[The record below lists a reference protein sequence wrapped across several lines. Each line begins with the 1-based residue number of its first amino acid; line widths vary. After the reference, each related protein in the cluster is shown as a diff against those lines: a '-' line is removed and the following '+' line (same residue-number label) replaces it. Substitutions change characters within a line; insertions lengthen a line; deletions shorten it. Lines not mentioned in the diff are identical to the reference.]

1 MKPGNTAYLSNP
13 LIHKNRRVGGSAS
26 EWIASFSCEQLR
38 PLIICRGPVRKE
50 VMDVFDEMGI
60 STYGILL
67 SEKDSIT
74 YPAALAPELRKL
86 TDPKRLHRVPDYSG
100 SNREERQQRIEQI
113 IAIANENKYNSIFAG
128 YGFMAED
135 EALVSA
141 LESAGLVFI
150 GPCSTT
156 VKKAGQKDEAKRTAL
171 AVEVSVTPGVDNL
184 STLTLLKAY
193 PTESALKQLCRN
205 KKLKLSPLVWQEPK
219 GIHRQA
225 DSVLEA
231 GYLKGVDLVTIDQ
244 LSKQLELQV
253 RKLFRQNPGSRIR
266 LKAIGGGGGKGQR
279 ILASPGS
286 FKGSKQQQLSLAAK
300 LAPPM
305 YREILS
311 EVKSNAVGDN
321 KNVLLELN
329 IESTR
334 HMEIQVVGNGDW
346 CVTLGGRDCS
356 LQMHE
361 QKLIEVSVTVEE
373 LSKAIET
380 ASVAGRKAEVASLR
394 AELLSLQSMEDE
406 AIRFGEAVGLDS
418 VSTFECIV
426 EKKRHFFMEMNTRVQ
441 VEHRVSELCYGLR
454 FTNPDNETESICVD
468 SILELMVL
476 LACHGSRLPRPE
488 RYVRENSS
496 VEVRLNATNAALQPH
511 AGGVICSWSNVIAG
525 EIRDD
530 QGISLHNP
538 DTDVFM
544 KYHVSGAYDSNIA
557 LLLTTGESRART
569 FQSMAEILR
578 RTRIS
583 GVNLDT
589 NHHFHYGLINWFL
602 GNGVNA
608 RPTTAFIAPYL
619 AAVGLVKQCAD
630 KLDVVHAYNS
640 ILRESIASVSSSKTV
655 ASATQQV
662 IERKRSLVQRPIQ
675 KLFQHPHLLA
685 GWLAQHRT
693 DVSMRGRYLH
703 WERNPVEILAET
715 YHFLDM
721 DYSEHDP
728 ALHQIWEHDRV
739 LLLDA
744 LNFYETLKKKL
755 YVKSWQQLQEVM
767 HTQKA
772 PKGFSANLWK
782 KTLAAHSGYQQ
793 GMDVLLLLPYCG
805 IHSGFYELG
814 VNADLG
820 LKVPKRL
827 LDFELQKSM
836 QKVLAPPPTARTDE
850 IVAVSGGMF
859 YSREVPEAEVY
870 LSAGQH
876 FEQGDP
882 LYLVEVMKMFNTVY
896 ASFAGTVDEVLLDDD
911 GVIIKKG
918 QVLFKVTPDETR
930 IPLSEE
936 DRIER
941 IRKGTQTFLGQLA

>member
-1 MKPGNTAYLSNP
+1 MKPANSDYLTNS
-13 LIHKNRRVGGSAS
+13 LVHKNRRVASSAS
-26 EWIASFSCEQLR
+26 EWVAGFSCEYLR

-50 VMDVFDEMGI
+50 AMDVFDEMGI
-60 STYGILL
+60 LNYGILL

-86 TDPKRLHRVPDYSG
+86 TDPDRLHRVPDYSG
-100 SNREERQQRIEQI
+100 TSREERQQRIEQI
-113 IAIANENKYNSIFAG
+113 IAIANENTYNAIFAG

-141 LESAGLVFI
+141 IESAGLVFI

-156 VKKAGQKDEAKRTAL
+156 VKRAGQKDEAKRTAL
-171 AVEVSVTPGVDNL
+171 DVEVSVTPGVDNL
-184 STLTLLKAY
+184 STLTLLKSY
-193 PTESALKQLCRN
+193 PSETELKQLCR
-205 KKLKLSPLVWQEPK
+205 KQKLKVSALVWQAAN
-219 GIHRQA
+219 GIQRKA
-225 DSVLEA
+225 DAVLEA
-231 GYLKGVDLVTIDQ
+231 GYKKGVDLVTVDQ
-244 LSKQLELQV
+244 LSNELELQI
-253 RKLFRQNPGSRIR
+253 RMLFRENPGSRIR

-279 ILASPGS
+279 ILANPSS
-286 FKGSKQQQLSLAAK
+286 FKGSKQQQISLAVK
-300 LAPPM
+300 RAPLM
-305 YREILS
+305 YREILA
-311 EVKSNAVGDN
+311 EVKSNATGDN

-361 QKLIEVSVTVEE
+361 QKLIEISVTVEE

-380 ASVAGRKAEVASLR
+380 ASVAGRKAEVSTLR
-394 AELLSLQSMEDE
+394 AELLSLQSMEEE
-406 AIRFGEAVGLDS
+406 AVRFGEAVGLDS

-441 VEHRVSELCYGLR
+441 VEHRVSELCYGLY
-454 FTNPDNETESICVD
+454 FVNPDDNSESIRVD

-488 RYVRENSS
+488 RYVRENNS
-496 VEVRLNATNAALQPH
+496 VEVRLNATDAALQPH
-511 AGGVICSWSNVIAG
+511 AGGIITSWSNVVAG

-557 LLLTTGESRART
+557 LLLTTGESRSETLQR
-569 FQSMAEILR
+569 MAEILR

-589 NHHFHYGLINWFL
+589 NHHFHYGLVSWFL
-602 GNGVNA
+602 GNGANA

-619 AAVGLVKQCAD
+619 AAVGLLKQCAD
-630 KLDVVHAYNS
+630 KLDVEYAFNS
-640 ILRESIASVSSSKTV
+640 VLGGILASVKDSKTL
-655 ASATQQV
+655 ASAIQHV
-662 IERKRSLVQRPIQ
+662 VERKRSLLQRPIQ
-675 KLFQHPHLLA
+675 KLLQQPHLLS
-685 GWLAQHRT
+685 GWLAQHRS
-693 DVSMRGRYLH
+693 DVLVQGKMVIWL
-703 WERNPVEILAET
+703 RNPIDVMAET

-721 DYSEHDP
+721 DYSEGDP
-728 ALHQIWEHDRV
+728 ALHQIWDHDRV

-744 LNFYETLKKKL
+744 VDFYKHLKEKL
-755 YVKSWQQLQEVM
+755 GVDNWQPLQKILE
-767 HTQKA
+767 TQKA
-772 PKGFSANLWK
+772 PKGFSANFWK
-782 KTLAAHSGYQQ
+782 KTLAAHSAYQL

-805 IHSGFYELG
+805 IKSGFYNLG
-814 VNADLG
+814 VNADLSI
-820 LKVPKRL
+820 KRPKRL
-827 LDFELQKSM
+827 QETELQKSM
-836 QKVLAPPPTARTDE
+836 QKILAPPPTARTDE

-859 YSREVPEAEVY
+859 YSREAPEAEAFVCQ
-870 LSAGQH
+870 GQH

-896 ASFAGTVDEVLLDDD
+896 ASFAGTVDEVLLDTD

-918 QVLFKVTPDETR
+918 QVLFKVTPDEVLT
-930 IPLSEE
+930 LVSEE
-936 DRIER
+936 DRMNS
-941 IRKGTQTFLGQLA
+941 IRVGTQSFLDQLA